1 MSNSLDMSILELIIN
16 VAMSV
21 TLIFAL
27 IATIWS
33 FVDYFLR
40 FKEDIDV
47 EN

>member
-1 MSNSLDMSILELIIN
+1 MDRIELVINVPMSIAVL
-16 VAMSV
+16 A
-21 TLIFAL
+21 TL

-33 FVDYFLR
+33 FVDYFVR